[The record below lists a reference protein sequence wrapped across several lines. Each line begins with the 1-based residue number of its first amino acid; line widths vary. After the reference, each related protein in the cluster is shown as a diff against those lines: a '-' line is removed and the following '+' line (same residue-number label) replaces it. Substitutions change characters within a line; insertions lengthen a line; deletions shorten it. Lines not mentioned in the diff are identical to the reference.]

1 MELLERLTAEA
12 ADFRPDAT
20 ESQLWRQLQWLDR
33 LELALP
39 GVDGDASTSPQVRRL
54 QSLRMRV
61 ESSHRALYARLRADL
76 RQGAGIERLSSLLGA
91 HVPDAGGAGSDE
103 EEGFDALDELMA
115 GILQLP
121 PPGAPSVR
129 LEANMVA
136 YQPTPARHVL
146 DLLCRCAL
154 GTQDVLVD
162 LGAGLGH
169 VPLLAALCSP
179 ARSCG
184 IEIEPAYVR
193 SARAVADELGLD
205 RVSFLCQDVREA
217 DLSVGTVFYLY
228 TPFRGELLAQ
238 VLERLHHEAATR
250 RVRIC
255 AFGPCALALQPLS
268 WLQAEGEV
276 GPSRITVF
284 EAAG

>member
-1 MELLERLTAEA
+1 MDLLECLTAEA
-12 ADFRPDAT
+12 ASFRPDAT
-20 ESQLWRQLQWLDR
+20 ESQLWRQLEWLDR

-39 GVDGDASTSPQVRRL
+39 EPVDEVATSPLVRRL
-54 QSLRMRV
+54 QSLRMQM
-61 ESSHRALYARLRADL
+61 ESSHRALYERLRTDL
-76 RQGAGIERLSSLLGA
+76 RRGAGIDRLSSLLGTYA
-91 HVPDAGGAGSDE
+91 PAAGSDGE
-103 EEGFDALDELMA
+103 ERFDALDELMA
-115 GILQLP
+115 GILQVP
-121 PPGAPSVR
+121 PPGSPSVR

-146 DLLCRCAL
+146 DLLHRCVL
-154 GTQDVLVD
+154 GPQDVLVD

-179 ARSCG
+179 ARTCG
-184 IEIEPAYVR
+184 IEIEPTYVR
-193 SARAVADELGLD
+193 SARAVAGELGLD

-238 VLERLHHEAATR
+238 VLERLRHEAATR
-250 RVRIC
+250 PVRIC

-268 WLQAEGEV
+268 WLQAKGEV
-276 GPSRITVF
+276 RPNRITVF